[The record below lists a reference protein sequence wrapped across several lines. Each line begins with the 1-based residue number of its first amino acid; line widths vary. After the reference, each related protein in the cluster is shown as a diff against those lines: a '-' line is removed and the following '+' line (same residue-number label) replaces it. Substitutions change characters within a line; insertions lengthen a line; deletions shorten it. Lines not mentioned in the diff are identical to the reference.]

1 MSPIL
6 KIILLEFMP
15 TSVGFFV
22 ELRHITATALQLHSH
37 AAKELYNLYILL
49 GFWQE
54 FILKYR

>member
-1 MSPIL
+1 M
-6 KIILLEFMP
+6 KNILLEFMP